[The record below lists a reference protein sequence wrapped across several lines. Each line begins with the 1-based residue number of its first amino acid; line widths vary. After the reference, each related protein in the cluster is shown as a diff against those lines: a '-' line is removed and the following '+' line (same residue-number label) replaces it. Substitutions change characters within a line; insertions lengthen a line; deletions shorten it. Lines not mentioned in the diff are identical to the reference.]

1 LRETLKRHQ
10 HALCALSAAGY
21 DGHTSRQAY
30 HHIVG
35 KYDGQDGGT
44 TNKEYCKFC
53 FQNIG
58 FTMPDIT
65 VDDMVRILMN
75 FL

>member
-1 LRETLKRHQ
+1 MADLRCQSCGMPLGAERFFSTNK
-10 HALCALSAAGY
+10 
-21 DGHTSRQAY
+21 
-30 HHIVG
+30 
-35 KYDGQDGGT
+35 DGGT
-44 TNKEYCKFC
+44 INKEYCKFS

-65 VDDMVRILMN
+65 VDDMVRMSVN

>member
-1 LRETLKRHQ
+1 MADLRCQ
-10 HALCALSAAGY
+10 SCGMSLSAEGFF
-21 DGHTSRQAY
+21 GTN
-30 HHIVG
+30 
-35 KYDGQDGGT
+35 KDGGT

-65 VDDMVRILMN
+65 VDDMVRMSVD